1 MKFTAFCDL
10 RADFANLFGH
20 LSQIRRQV
28 LLLQTCV
35 DLHRLA
41 SPFGQGL
48 KAIVIHDVIYV
59 IQVMM
64 KHTCC
69 EFLFL

>member
-35 DLHRLA
+35 DLHRPA

-48 KAIVIHDVIYV
+48 KATLFMTCYLCYPSHDEAY
-59 IQVMM
+59 
-64 KHTCC
+64 
-69 EFLFL
+69 LL